1 MKFNKFLAL
10 TAAAGLAFSVN
21 AYAAKE
27 IKIASNNT
35 PYSEADV
42 QKLAATATGM
52 GVKEPECRRRYR
64 YRIGQQRYQVYLQGG
79 CGRYAADSGRK
90 LQIVS
95 PSAKL
100 EAV

>member
-52 GVKEPECRRRYR
+52 GVKEPVSLNAAGGTVTVSGGELEYVDAGTLAQAVYERRS
-64 YRIGQQRYQVYLQGG
+64 I
-79 CGRYAADSGRK
+79 K
-90 LQIVS
+90 
-95 PSAKL
+95 
-100 EAV
+100 E

>member
-52 GVKEPECRRRYR
+52 GGTVTVSGSSATKCTFKVGAGDTPQ
-64 YRIGQQRYQVYLQGG
+64 IQG
-79 CGRYAADSGRK
+79 
-90 LQIVS
+90 VS
-95 PSAKL
+95 CK
-100 EAV
+100 

>member
-35 PYSEADV
+35 PYS
-42 QKLAATATGM
+42 AATATGM
-52 GVKEPECRRRYR
+52 GVKEPVSLSAAGGTVTVSGSSATKCTFKVGAGDTPQ
-64 YRIGQQRYQVYLQGG
+64 IQG
-79 CGRYAADSGRK
+79 
-90 LQIVS
+90 VS
-95 PSAKL
+95 CK
-100 EAV
+100 